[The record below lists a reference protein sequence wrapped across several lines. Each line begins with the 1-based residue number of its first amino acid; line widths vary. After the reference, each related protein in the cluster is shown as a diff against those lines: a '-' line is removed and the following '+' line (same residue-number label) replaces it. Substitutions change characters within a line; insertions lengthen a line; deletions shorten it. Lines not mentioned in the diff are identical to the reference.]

1 MLLETLGGLAAPW
14 PLKVVID
21 NAVGHRPMPAW
32 LTAALGPGV
41 TADPKAVAA
50 LAALALLLIAVAG
63 GIASY
68 VDNYYTE
75 SVGQWVAN
83 DLRLRI
89 YEHLESL
96 SFRYY
101 DTHETGAL
109 LSTMTDDVSRV
120 QDFVSSDALGI
131 VVDATTILGMLAVM
145 FWLDWGFTLIVLAIT
160 PLLLVFISRFRRAV
174 KSATREVRDRES
186 DVVAVVQSG
195 LESVRTVQALG
206 AQAVEAERLDR
217 ASRGA
222 VAAALRARRI
232 KSLLPPVVGVIVAA
246 CTAIVLWRGT
256 DRAIAGAMTVGS
268 LTVFLAYLSRFFKPV
283 QDLAKMTTAVAQTHV
298 ALERIVGLLDIDML
312 VQERPDALEPPA
324 FTGAIA
330 LEHVAFAY
338 TPDTPVL
345 SDVTLSIRP
354 GTFVGIVGP
363 TGSGKSTIA
372 SLIPRFYDSAAGRIL
387 VDGTD
392 IRDYTLRGLRRQIG
406 FVLQETVLFRGTIR
420 DNIAYGRHDATDAD
434 VMTAARLAN
443 ADEFIARLPNG
454 YDTLVGERGA
464 TLSGGQRQ
472 RLGIARAFIRNVPI
486 LILDE
491 PTAALDP
498 ESEHLVVEGLKR
510 LMKGRTVIM
519 ISHRLSTLRDAD
531 QIIVLRGG
539 VVAEQGT
546 HDDLLALNGVYAG
559 LFWAGPEHAPGRAAA
574 VAQPV
579 AGAGLS

>member
-131 VVDATTILGMLAVM
+131 VVDATTIVGMLAVM